1 MRKIAARPLT
11 GINATVFSI
20 LTAVILASISCV
32 PKNSASSGAHRTTKQ
47 SDSTGAQSS
56 TATQPTNTQ
65 PTNTSTAPNQP
76 EISTP
81 PESQQP
87 SDCYKASA
95 FVCKVESLIVAKTNR
110 YRASRS
116 LSPLASD
123 AKMAFVSRDWSA
135 QQGRSGFISHR
146 GFPSSRN
153 ALYRT
158 EFQLSFSFAAENVAY
173 TGRVRGSDES
183 DATAERIAEEFAV
196 MWWNSA
202 GHRANMLGRFS
213 KIGVGVHKTTGGNWY
228 ATQLFK

>member
-1 MRKIAARPLT
+1 
-11 GINATVFSI
+11 
-20 LTAVILASISCV
+20 
-32 PKNSASSGAHRTTKQ
+32 
-47 SDSTGAQSS
+47 
-56 TATQPTNTQ
+56 
-65 PTNTSTAPNQP
+65 
-76 EISTP
+76 
-81 PESQQP
+81 
-87 SDCYKASA
+87 
-95 FVCKVESLIVAKTNR
+95 
-110 YRASRS
+110 
-116 LSPLASD
+116 
-123 AKMAFVSRDWSA
+123 MAFVSRDWSA